1 METLNIWEIVSL
13 VASFDK
19 NNRNGDSLKK
29 KQTYV
34 LEKPGEKLL
43 LWLGEKK
50 KGSLQWLRFQLDGK
64 RV

>member
-1 METLNIWEIVSL
+1 L

-50 KGSLQWLRFQLDGK
+50 RQLAVTQISVGW
-64 RV
+64 